1 MTLTIKYRL
10 NQIRYEK
17 DPRSRFSLS
26 HFNICKKTCKE
37 LIKTINN
44 VIDKNKICGEG
55 LIEKVTLNDV
65 YFSMKEGFWVKIK
78 VKSLMNDNCDGFITF
93 IVYGDGARIW
103 ETQIM
108 KKLSSENK
116 QNFPIRIESLI
127 YHEFEKFVLLVA
139 DALNQEYES
148 FKLGYFGR

>member
-17 DPRSRFSLS
+17 DPCSRFSLS
-26 HFNICKKTCKE
+26 HFNECKKTCKE
-37 LIKTINN
+37 LVKTLNKII
-44 VIDKNKICGEG
+44 VENKICGESF
-55 LIEKVTLNDV
+55 IEKVSLNKIN
-65 YFSMKEGFWVKIK
+65 FSIKEGFWLELK
-78 VKSLMNDNCDGFITF
+78 VKSLMNNNCDGYITF
-93 IVYGDGARIW
+93 LVYGDGVKIY

-116 QNFPIRIESLI
+116 QNLPIQIESLI
-127 YHEFEKFVLLVA
+127 YYEFEKFVLLIA
-139 DALNQEYES
+139 DGLNQEYDS